1 MAELGESGDVHSGRG
16 KKRGGVRAKK
26 MSTRIDMTPMVD
38 LGFLL
43 VTFFI
48 LTTTMQKPKAMTVV
62 MPDPVKD
69 TAQQNKLRASEAMT
83 LLLGKNDRIFYY
95 YGQDSSGEGG
105 PQMEVANYKSIRKI
119 LIDRN
124 QFVMNLQQQKGWLV
138 NGAANGVVVL
148 IKPTDSSK
156 YENTVNILD
165 EMKITKIKS
174 YAIVDATPEELENL
188 PK

>member
-1 MAELGESGDVHSGRG
+1 MAELQGGDDGHKG

-48 LTTTMQKPKAMTVV
+48 LTTTMSKPKAMQVV
-62 MPDPVKD
+62 MPDKKEKNPENQTKI
-69 TAQQNKLRASEAMT
+69 RASEVT
-83 LLLGKNDRIFYY
+83 TFLLGSNDRIFYY
-95 YGQDSSGEGG
+95 NGDTSA
-105 PQMEVANYKSIRKI
+105 PKIEVTYFSKVRKFI
-119 LIDRN
+119 IDRN
-124 QFVMNLQQQKGWLV
+124 KEVLELQQRMGWKAKT
-138 NGAANGVVVL
+138 AAEYNGVYVL
-148 IKPTDSSK
+148 IKPNDESK
-156 YENTVNILD
+156 YENLVNFLD

-174 YAIVDATPEELENL
+174 YAIIDATIEELAML